1 MNTPTESS
9 GQAYL
14 TPPKVGALLGVGH
27 DKVLGFIRTGE
38 LRAIDLS
45 TTRGKRPRW
54 RISPDDLN
62 AFLAR
67 RSATPSPKLRRHQK
81 QQDASVIEFY

>member
-9 GQAYL
+9 GREFL
-14 TPPKVGALLGVGH
+14 TPQKIGELLGVGH

-54 RISPDDLN
+54 RISRDDLD

-67 RSATPSPKLRRHQK
+67 RSATPPPKPRRQRR
-81 QQDASVIEFY
+81 QPDDVIEYY